1 MSQKIVKQQ
10 DATRKKVKQIESRFE
25 VYRTALAILISLV
38 LVFIVMFFTSKEPLN
53 AIRLLL
59 IGPLTNIRQ
68 FGNVIL
74 TMIPLMFT
82 GLAITIV
89 FKTNRFNLAADGAFY
104 MGMMVAAIVGITA
117 PFPPVIS
124 IIVALIGGALAG
136 AVLGFIPA
144 ILNRF
149 ANASELVIS
158 LMQNYVVGH
167 FVLYLFINL
176 YRNPGSSA
184 LETFPLQEG
193 VNLGILAR
201 FGRVNI
207 HWGLIIGLIL
217 VVIAYLFIYRTKY
230 GYALRTTGSNEKFA
244 KYTGLNTPLIIM
256 ITQVVGTAIAGLG
269 GAVEIL
275 GRYSTFKFMKSPGFG
290 FDGILISILAKNNP
304 LYVPFSA
311 FFLAYIR
318 TGADMVNLQTDVPAE
333 IIFLVQAAI
342 ILLISAKSFLNN
354 WKQRAIVKGTIEV
367 ATSVEGDV

>member
-1 MSQKIVKQQ
+1 MSQKLINQQ

-25 VYRTALAILISLV
+25 IYRTALAILISLS
-38 LVFIVMFFTSKEPLN
+38 LVFVVMFFTSKDPVN
-53 AIRLLL
+53 AMTLLL
-59 IGPLTNIRQ
+59 IGPLTNLRQ

-74 TMIPLMFT
+74 TMIPIMFT

-89 FKTNRFNLAADGAFY
+89 FKTKRFNLAADGAFY
-104 MGMMVAAIVGITA
+104 LGMMVASIVGITA
-117 PFPPVIS
+117 PFPPLIS
-124 IIVALIGGALAG
+124 IIVAMIAGFAVGAL
-136 AVLGFIPA
+136 LGFIPA

-167 FVLYLFINL
+167 FVLYLFINV

-184 LETFPLQEG
+184 LETFPLKPG

-217 VVIAYLFIYRTKY
+217 IIISYLVIYRTKF

-244 KYTGLNTPLIIM
+244 KYTGLNTPIIIM
-256 ITQVVGTAIAGLG
+256 VTQVIGTGIAGLG

-304 LYVPFSA
+304 LYVPLSA

-333 IIFLVQAAI
+333 IIFLVQATI
-342 ILLISAKSFLNN
+342 ILLISAKSFLNK
-354 WKQRAIVKGTIEV
+354 WKQRSIVKGSIES
-367 ATSVEGDV
+367 ATAVEGEQ